1 MALKRWHGAGSCLG
15 LRRGQLGRSERGS
28 WSKPPAKKKKE
39 SPLTSRWIYVW
50 ANSQNTCLYLC
61 HGYFCGFA
69 HSACKCRRK
78 HWCNLMLANTC
89 VCMQAHT
96 LKKQQPSTNYFPL
109 GSPWEVIRNVSVC
122 FIFSMCVF
130 RIGGWSLVSLQGP
143 PLLCRSV
150 SLSPA
155 ESYVYFISPGC
166 LFVLRCAAPPLAV
179 SLLLVSCGSH
189 HSYSPPT
196 SLSPG
201 WQPPSAS
208 PSAFHGQ
215 LVSLLKAHPSFPSQ
229 LWRGAEWSTSKQTWP
244 VRKTLSVSLR
254 LSQSLILS
262 VCLFCSSVAFGIGTL
277 HPALHPLSSFYSS
290 NLSSVTA
297 AKNGCTSDGLHHQL
311 IAIFAPSV
319 SFRCLDLIV
328 ITILLL

>member
-1 MALKRWHGAGSCLG
+1 MVFNRWHGAGSCLG
-15 LRRGQLGRSERGS
+15 LRRGQVGRSERGS
-28 WSKPPAKKKKE
+28 WNKTPAKRKKKKE

-61 HGYFCGFA
+61 HGNFCGFA
-69 HSACKCRRK
+69 HSVFKCRRK
-78 HWCNLMLANTC
+78 RWCSQTPAC
-89 VCMQAHT
+89 VCKHT
-96 LKKQQPSTNYFPL
+96 HSKKTSTNYFPL

-122 FIFSMCVF
+122 FIFSKCVF
-130 RIGGWSLVSLQGP
+130 RRGGWSLVSLQGP

-189 HSYSPPT
+189 HSYSPPPT
-196 SLSPG
+196 SLS
-201 WQPPSAS
+201 WLTATLCFSLCFSWSACLPPEGSSLFPLSAVEGSRVEHIQTDLACQENSFCLS
-208 PSAFHGQ
+208 P
-215 LVSLLKAHPSFPSQ
+215 
-229 LWRGAEWSTSKQTWP
+229 
-244 VRKTLSVSLR
+244 
-254 LSQSLILS
+254 SLILS

-297 AKNGCTSDGLHHQL
+297 AKNGCTSDGLHQQL

-319 SFRCLDLIV
+319 SFCCLDLIV
-328 ITILLL
+328 IAILLL